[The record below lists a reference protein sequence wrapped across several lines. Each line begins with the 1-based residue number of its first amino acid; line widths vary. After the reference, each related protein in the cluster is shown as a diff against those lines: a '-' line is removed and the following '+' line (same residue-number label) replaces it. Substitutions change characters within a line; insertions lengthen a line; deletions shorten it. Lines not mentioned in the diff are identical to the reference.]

1 MKIKELKSI
10 IYSKIGDIQFVIIYD
25 LATNTDIE
33 NGCSMEYAVCHYGD
47 KEVKRVSA
55 DENMIVITI

>member
-1 MKIKELKSI
+1 MKIKDLNKI
-10 IYSKIGDIQFVIIYD
+10 IYSKTGDIQFCIIYD
-25 LATNTDIE
+25 FETNKDIA

-55 DENMIVITI
+55 YEDNIVITV

>member
-1 MKIKELKSI
+1 MKIKDLKTI
-10 IYSKIGDIQFVIIYD
+10 IYSKTGDFQFVIIYD
-25 LATNTDIE
+25 LATNTDIA

-55 DENMIVITI
+55 YENNIVITI